1 MKSQQYS
8 NHVRYDPFWHFTAV
22 PLTLT
27 GLVASLVNLFR
38 CSDENCFQAVL
49 LALVFLILV
58 VLVLLVRIYA
68 LKAQDRAI
76 RAEEK
81 LRFFVLTGKPLDSR
95 LRMGQIIALRF
106 ASDDELPNLARWAAE
121 ESLTP
126 AQIKQAIQHWRAD
139 LRRV

>member
-8 NHVRYDPFWHFTAV
+8 NHVRYDPLWHFTAV

-49 LALVFLILV
+49 LTLVFLILV
-58 VLVLLVRIYA
+58 VLVLLLRSYG

-81 LRFFVLTGKPLDSR
+81 LRYFVLTGKPLDSR

-106 ASDDELPNLARWAAE
+106 ASDDELPNLARRAAE